1 MKQTII
7 YSLILLALVSCFV
20 GCCGSDKKDFYTK
33 LIDNSGAEKDKI
45 NAVYPIYLMRGKYNG
60 KEFIF
65 DSNNLKV
72 PIEDIKI
79 TDANMLSFAND
90 MVDLLRK
97 KSLAKRSIQL
107 THDSLDFL
115 AYAKLV
121 SLNNTAN
128 SNAQTNASRSLEYEI
143 MPELQAIF
151 REYLDEA
158 KLKCIEDAIARYN
171 KNNATTKDST
181 LTTEGN
187 QLLKD
192 ILNANSTPDPN
203 QTKIALE
210 KAINDLVRN
219 TLGWKSVP
227 ITLDIDGSVS
237 NLNSYHNAKMQEAF
251 YQWVKKTISFENECF
266 GDLMNG
272 VVDEKTWYLRP

>member
-1 MKQTII
+1 MKQTIV
-7 YSLILLALVSCFV
+7 YSLTLLALVNCLV
-20 GCCGSDKKDFYTK
+20 GCCGSDKKDFYTQ
-33 LIDNSGAEKDKI
+33 LIENCGAEKYKTD
-45 NAVYPIYLMRGKYNG
+45 ALYPIYLMRGKYNG
-60 KEFIF
+60 KEFTF
-65 DSNNLKV
+65 DNNNLKV

-79 TDANMLSFAND
+79 TDADVFSFAND
-90 MVDLLRK
+90 MVDLLCK
-97 KSLAKRSIQL
+97 KSHARRSIQL

-115 AYAKLV
+115 AYAKSV

-128 SNAQTNASRSLEYEI
+128 SNAQTNASRALESEI

-158 KLKCIEDAIARYN
+158 KLNCIEDAIARYN
-171 KNNATTKDST
+171 KNNATTKGST

-203 QTKIALE
+203 QIKIALE

-219 TLGWKSVP
+219 TLRWKSVP
-227 ITLDIDGSVS
+227 ITLDIDSSVS
-237 NLNSYHNAKMQEAF
+237 NLDSYNNAKIQETF
-251 YQWVKKTISFENECF
+251 YQ
-266 GDLMNG
+266 
-272 VVDEKTWYLRP
+272 

>member
-7 YSLILLALVSCFV
+7 YSLALLALVSCLV
-20 GCCGSDKKDFYTK
+20 GCSGSDKKDFYTQ
-33 LIDNSGAEKDKI
+33 LTENSGAGKVNPNVI
-45 NAVYPIYLMRGKYNG
+45 YPISLMRGKYNG
-60 KEFIF
+60 KEFTF
-65 DSNNLKV
+65 DNNKLKV
-72 PIEDIKI
+72 PIENIKI
-79 TDANMLSFAND
+79 TDADVLSFANGI
-90 MVDLLRK
+90 VDLLRK

-128 SNAQTNASRSLEYEI
+128 SNAQTNASRALEYEI

-158 KLKCIEDAIARYN
+158 KLKCIEDAIVRYN
-171 KNNATTKDST
+171 KNNATTKGSS

-192 ILNANSTPDPN
+192 ILNANSAPDPN

-219 TLGWKSVP
+219 TFGWKNVP
-227 ITLDIDGSVS
+227 ITVDIDGTVS
-237 NLNSYHNAKMQEAF
+237 NLNSYNNDKIQEAF

-266 GDLMNG
+266 GDFLNS
-272 VVDEKTWYLRP
+272 VIDEKPWYRYP

>member
-1 MKQTII
+1 
-7 YSLILLALVSCFV
+7 
-20 GCCGSDKKDFYTK
+20 
-33 LIDNSGAEKDKI
+33 
-45 NAVYPIYLMRGKYNG
+45 MRGKYNG

-65 DSNNLKV
+65 DNNKLKV
-72 PIEDIKI
+72 PIENIKI
-79 TDANMLSFAND
+79 TDADVLSFAND
-90 MVDLLRK
+90 MVDFLRK
-97 KSLAKRSIQL
+97 KSLAKRRIQL

-128 SNAQTNASRSLEYEI
+128 SNAQTNASRALEYEI

-171 KNNATTKDST
+171 KNNATTKGST

-227 ITLDIDGSVS
+227 ITLDIDGTVS

-266 GDLMNG
+266 GDFMNS
-272 VVDEKTWYLRP
+272 VIDEKPWYRYL